1 MLTPG
6 ATAPDFEL
14 PDRSGVVQTLESLSN
29 GLPLVLVFYRISC
42 PACQY
47 LFPFLDRLA
56 KSDTVRVV
64 GVSQDD
70 AAGTEEFYQELGIS
84 LPSVIEQRGWAVGAA
99 YRIQNVPSLFVIEPQ
114 GRTITMAEAGFY
126 KAALEAIGQRA
137 GVEPFA
143 SHELVPA
150 FRPG

>member
-1 MLTPG
+1 
-6 ATAPDFEL
+6 
-14 PDRSGVVQTLESLSN
+14 
-29 GLPLVLVFYRISC
+29 
-42 PACQY
+42 

-84 LPSVIEQRGWAVGAA
+84 LPSVMEQRGWAVGAA
-99 YRIQNVPSLFVIEPQ
+99 YRIQNVPSLFVIEPE